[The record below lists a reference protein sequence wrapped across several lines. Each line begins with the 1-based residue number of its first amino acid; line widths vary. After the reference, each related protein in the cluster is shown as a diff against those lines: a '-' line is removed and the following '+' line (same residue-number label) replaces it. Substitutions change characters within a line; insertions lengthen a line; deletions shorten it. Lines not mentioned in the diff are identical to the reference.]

1 MIFVRKS
8 LDNFYTK
15 DELRVIDAVIPP
27 FKQKKDKK
35 GMDFEEPM
43 NTPDAKT
50 KGKMNISEELNKSG
64 VWTHLTQGV

>member
-1 MIFVRKS
+1 MS
-8 LDNFYTK
+8 LN
-15 DELRVIDAVIPP
+15 
-27 FKQKKDKK
+27 
-35 GMDFEEPM
+35 FEEPM